1 MGVAIVEPDT
11 GRVTP
16 TPEIPEDAHPSP
28 DGTGASWLA
37 EGALHWARWGE
48 PPRTVSLPATPPNAG
63 AWHTWLGDG
72 RVLLVHQNAFE
83 DLLSCF
89 TLEPAAGAWEP
100 AKHCPHGNFMELA
113 DLRAGPRGLYA
124 VGSSGE
130 GHPDVLVTRYTPE
143 RGQRDVPSPYRDLYP
158 FGWVDVTFHPNGR
171 TATLLTRCQLG
182 DPDGRPCQGHQ
193 DDDHSWPLNAYQWT
207 IGSPRAT
214 LQAWTSRPAR
224 SSIPPGPGTP
234 GRTGTSSGY
243 AAWTAKG
250 SDSCPCPR
258 PRSRRPSPPSPAH
271 GPRWTPSCSAGKA
284 G

>member
-1 MGVAIVEPDT
+1 VRYLVGMSYLYWLDATRLILMGVAIVEPDT

-214 LQAWTSRPAR
+214 LQALDL
-224 SSIPPGPGTP
+224 PPGAVVDP
-234 GRTGTSSGY
+234 TGTRY
-243 AAWTAKG
+243 AWTDG
-250 SDSCPCPR
+250 DQLGVRGLDGEGLRFVPV
-258 PRSRRPSPPSPAH
+258 PAA
-271 GPRWTPSCSAGKA
+271 P
-284 G
+284 